1 MILDFIHAKNMSI
14 MKSQNKNYR
23 TDEERYNQLKAV
35 EPLVE
40 ERYQKGLI
48 SKEKYDRFKKQISE
62 WE

>member
-1 MILDFIHAKNMSI
+1 
-14 MKSQNKNYR
+14 MKSQNKNYH

-40 ERYQKGLI
+40 ERYKKGLI
-48 SKEKYDRFKKQISE
+48 NKEKYDRFKKQISE